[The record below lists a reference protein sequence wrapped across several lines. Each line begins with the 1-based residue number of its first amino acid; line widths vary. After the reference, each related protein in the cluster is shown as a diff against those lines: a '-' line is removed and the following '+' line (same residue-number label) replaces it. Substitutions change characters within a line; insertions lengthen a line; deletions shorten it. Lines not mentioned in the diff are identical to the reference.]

1 MHEIAPGVFHWT
13 AMHPNI
19 KMQVSSYFLAEEGVV
34 LDPMLP
40 AEGLD
45 WFNEHTPPAA
55 IVLTNRHHYRRSAD
69 FVDEFGCEVYCH
81 RAGLHEFTEEQQAE
95 GFDDGD
101 EPVPGIKVKH
111 VGAICPDEVSIHV
124 PRAGALA
131 FADGLVRWKP
141 DDPLGFVPDQ
151 LFDDPAKDKAGLIE
165 SYRALLPLAP
175 ELLLLAHGNPIVGG
189 GAAALQAFVG
199 GKS

>member
-19 KMQVSSYFLAEEGVV
+19 KLEVSSYFLAEEGVV
-34 LDPMLP
+34 LDPMRP

-45 WFNEHTPPAA
+45 WWGEHTPPAA
-55 IVLTNRHHYRRSAD
+55 IVLTNRHHYRQSAD
-69 FVDEFGCEVYCH
+69 YVDEFGCEVFCH
-81 RAGLHEFTEEQQAE
+81 SAGLHEFTESQGVT

-101 EPVPGIKVKH
+101 EPVPGVKVKH
-111 VGAICPDEVSIHV
+111 VGSICPDEVAIHV
-124 PRAGALA
+124 PRASVLA
-131 FADGLVRWKP
+131 FADGVVRWRP

-151 LFDDPAKDKAGLIE
+151 LFGDAEKDKAGLIE

-175 ELLLLAHGNPIVGG
+175 EHLLLAHGNPIVGG
-189 GAAALQAFVG
+189 GTAALEAFLG
-199 GKS
+199 G